1 MKQIKQDVAQN
12 LLSVAT
18 TYGELV
24 QVILDSWESGN
35 LAEAVN
41 AIEDYRDNEAARII
55 AQAKGV

>member
-1 MKQIKQDVAQN
+1 MKEITQEAAQN

-18 TYGELV
+18 TYSELV
-24 QVILDSWESGN
+24 QGILDNWSDGN